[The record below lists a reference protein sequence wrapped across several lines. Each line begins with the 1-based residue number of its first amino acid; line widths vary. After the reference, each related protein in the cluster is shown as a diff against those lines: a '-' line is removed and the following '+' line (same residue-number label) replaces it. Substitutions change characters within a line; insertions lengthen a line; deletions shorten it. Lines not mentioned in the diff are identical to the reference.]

1 MKTNIVE
8 IKENIKWYRWANSDG
23 SLGGWVSGDARVSGN
38 AWVYGNARVSGNA
51 RVYGNAWVYGNA
63 QVSGNAWVSGDAWEK
78 SPLQIQG
85 SRHFVTNAEYGYIRI
100 GCEFHSFDVWK
111 TDYRRIGEDNEY
123 TDAEIEEYKQI
134 IDLVI
139 ALGK

>member
-8 IKENIKWYRWANSDG
+8 IKEGIKWYRWANFDG
-23 SLGGWVSGDARVSGN
+23 SLGGWVSGDAR
-38 AWVYGNARVSGNA
+38 
-51 RVYGNAWVYGNA
+51 
-63 QVSGNAWVSGDAWEK
+63 VSGNAWVSGDAWEK